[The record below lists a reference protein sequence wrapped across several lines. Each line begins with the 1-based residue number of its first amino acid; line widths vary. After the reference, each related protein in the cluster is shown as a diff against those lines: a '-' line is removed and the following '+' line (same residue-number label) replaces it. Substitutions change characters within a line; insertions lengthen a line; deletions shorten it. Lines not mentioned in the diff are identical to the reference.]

1 MIPVYAELTASGHE
15 IALVAG
21 GPDAALIAA
30 AKMLQTLTPLFSK
43 SDPPGGLTVPA
54 TWPAVVQ
61 LANTFPGTWHPGPR
75 LQAWIDDQAARRT
88 APLAST
94 LSYTPPAGLVPRPYQ
109 VAGALEIARTGRA
122 LNFDEPRTGKTIT
135 TILGLVEWSAQI
147 AEQLASDAGV
157 PINGLRSMAHV
168 TPVLV
173 ICPASVIDP
182 WVEAWQAWAPHVRAV
197 AYRGPKRSELIG
209 TADVYVTSYETA
221 RNDAGVVTSNGKR
234 SLRPLIDLDAAALVV
249 DECHYVKNP
258 QAERTKAVRRLA
270 ERNAARG
277 GAFVALSGTPITKHM
292 GEIFPALSCLEPG
305 AYPSSDRW
313 KKRYCWEVQG
323 EYDTEI
329 IGLNPALE
337 AEFRLT
343 LLGQHRRVARED
355 VMAELPPKV
364 YSTRTVELPAKWRK
378 AYDDF
383 EAQMLAELPD
393 QSDGSEGELAV
404 MDVLT
409 KYNLLTRLASAPA
422 DVEYTYGPDVYAD
435 GHPQA
440 GDLKRHIHLHLKN
453 PSWKVDALLEILAE
467 RCEPGR
473 RTAESESV
481 VAFAPSKQLMMLA
494 GAAATK
500 AGYRVGYIV
509 GGQSAGE
516 RTAARLAFQR
526 GELDLICATTGAGGA
541 GITLSRAGTLVFL
554 QRPWSLDHSI
564 QAEDRGEG
572 DLNAT
577 RGTEI
582 IDVIAKNT
590 IESRIRTVL
599 RENAGQLADLVQDQ
613 RIVEQLLGGADRSR
627 EGRAA

>member
-1 MIPVYAELTASGHE
+1 MVPVHAELDASGHQ
-15 IALVAG
+15 IVLVAG
-21 GPDAALIAA
+21 GPDVAVAAA

-43 SDPPGGLTVPA
+43 SDPPGALTVPA

-61 LANTFPGTWHPGPR
+61 LAAAFPGTWHPGPR
-75 LQAWIDDQAARRT
+75 LQTWIADRT
-88 APLAST
+88 AERFTPLPQV

-109 VAGALEIARTGRA
+109 VAGALEIARTGRT
-122 LNFDEPRTGKTIT
+122 LIFDEPRTGKTIT
-135 TILGLVEWSAQI
+135 TILGLIEW
-147 AEQLASDAGV
+147 GR
-157 PINGLRSMAHV
+157 GL
-168 TPVLV
+168 PVLV

-182 WVEAWQAWAPHVRAV
+182 WVEAWQAWAPMLSAV
-197 AYRGPKRSELIG
+197 AYRGPQRKALIG

-221 RNDAGVVTSNGKR
+221 RMDAGVVRDNGKT
-234 SLRPLIDLDAAALVV
+234 SLRPLFDLDAAALVV

-258 QAERTKAVRRLA
+258 KAERTKAVRRLA
-270 ERNAARG
+270 ERNRARG
-277 GAFVALSGTPITKHM
+277 GAFVALSGTPITKHVA
-292 GEIFPALSCLEPG
+292 EIFPALNCLEPG

-313 KKRYCWEVQG
+313 RKRYAWEVQG
-323 EYDTEI
+323 EYDVEVL
-329 IGLNPALE
+329 GLNPHTE
-337 AEFRLT
+337 PEFRLC
-343 LLGQHRRVARED
+343 LAGQHRRVARAD
-355 VMAELPPKV
+355 VMADLPPKV
-364 YSTRTVELPAKWRK
+364 YSTRTVELPKEWRK

-383 EAQMLAELPD
+383 EEQMLADLPD
-393 QSDGSEGELAV
+393 ESGELAV

-422 DVEYTYGPDVYAD
+422 DVEITFGPDVYAD

-440 GDLKRHIHLHLKN
+440 GEPKRHIHLHLKN

-467 RCEPGR
+467 RCDPTEP
-473 RTAESESV
+473 RTAESEAV

-494 GAAATK
+494 GAAAEK

-509 GGQSAGE
+509 GGQSAGD

-526 GELDLICATTGAGGA
+526 GELDLICATTSAGGA

-613 RIVEQLLGGADRSR
+613 RIVEQLLGGSRSSSSR

>member
-61 LANTFPGTWHPGPR
+61 LANTFPGTWRPGPR
-75 LQAWIDDQAARRT
+75 LQAWIGVEAARRT
-88 APLAST
+88 APLPGV
-94 LSYTPPAGLVPRPYQ
+94 LNYTPPAGLVPRPYQ

-122 LNFDEPRTGKTIT
+122 LIFDDPRTGKTIT
-135 TILGLVEWSAQI
+135 TILGLLEVGAPSA
-147 AEQLASDAGV
+147 G
-157 PINGLRSMAHV
+157 P
-168 TPVLV
+168 TLV

-182 WVEAWQAWAPHVRAV
+182 WVETWQAWAPHLRAV
-197 AYRGPKRSELIG
+197 AYRGTDRADLLG
-209 TADVYVTSYETA
+209 TAQVYVTSYETA
-221 RNDAGVVTSNGKR
+221 RRDAGVVTSKGKK

-258 QAERTKAVRRLA
+258 KAERTQAVRRLA
-270 ERNAARG
+270 ERNAQRA

-292 GEIFPALSCLEPG
+292 GEIFAALSCLEPG

-313 KKRYCWEVQG
+313 AKRYCWEVEAEG
-323 EYDTEI
+323 GYDAEI
-329 IGLNPALE
+329 IGLNPYLE
-337 AEFRLT
+337 PEFRLNM
-343 LLGQHRRVARED
+343 LGQHRRVARVD
-355 VMAELPPKV
+355 VLSDLPPKV

-422 DVEYTYGPDVYAD
+422 DVETTHGPDVYAD

-440 GDLKRHIHLHLKN
+440 GELKRHIHLHLKN

-473 RTAESESV
+473 PRDEHSESV

-516 RTAARLAFQR
+516 RTDARLAFQR